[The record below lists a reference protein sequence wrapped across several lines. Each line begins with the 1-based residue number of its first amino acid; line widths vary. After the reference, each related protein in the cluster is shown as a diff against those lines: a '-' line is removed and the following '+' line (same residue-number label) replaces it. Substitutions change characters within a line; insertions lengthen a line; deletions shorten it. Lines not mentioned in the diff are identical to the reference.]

1 MKERVGQRGM
11 RAYDVGPYNP
21 FKGLS
26 LLLGDGKPFEFVA
39 EK

>member
-1 MKERVGQRGM
+1 MW
-11 RAYDVGPYNP
+11 AYDAGPYNP

-26 LLLGDGKPFEFVA
+26 LLLADGKPFEFVA